1 MRCATPR
8 SSRWSARRSFPSSL
22 WLWDSCSWSAKYAFE
37 LLWTQPLAYSSFP
50 KDANAVLSSISVF
63 SCALCY
69 QTGIPVMM
77 REVHYVASSR
87 FPSKVHYMD
96 WINLLASS
104 LAAFL
109 YYVVGLFGYFAFG
122 PTIQDNILANFSEVQ
137 LPFVSLVK
145 AAYAVV
151 MICSNPIIVY
161 PSLLTI
167 DKWLFVSPSSLARR
181 LSLGFVWS
189 MLVWFAA
196 LMIPRLTV
204 VFGITGSTG
213 GFIIM
218 FILPAIYYI
227 CVFKRARRSKKKLSI
242 QKDGRWQ
249 LPVAYGVLVGSVV
262 LGVAATVSQ
271 MATMNGE

>member
-1 MRCATPR
+1 M
-8 SSRWSARRSFPSSL
+8 
-22 WLWDSCSWSAKYAFE
+22 
-37 LLWTQPLAYSSFP
+37 TQPLVYSSFP

-77 REVHYVASSR
+77 KEVHFAASSHFR
-87 FPSKVHYMD
+87 SKVHYLD

-109 YYVVGLFGYFAFG
+109 YYIVGLFGYFAFG
-122 PTIQDNILANFSEVQ
+122 PTIRDNILANFSDVE
-137 LPFVSLVK
+137 LPFVSFVK

-151 MICSNPIIVY
+151 MVCSNPIIVY

-167 DKWLFVSPSSLARR
+167 DKWLFSSPTSLARR

-218 FILPAIYYI
+218 FILPAVYYI
-227 CVFKRARRSKKKLSI
+227 QVFRQTRWSKKKLSI
-242 QKDGRWQ
+242 QRDGRWQ
-249 LPVAYGVLVGSVV
+249 LPVAYGVLVGSIV
-262 LGVAATVSQ
+262 LGIAATVSQ
-271 MATMNGE
+271 MATINGE